1 MILRRICGRHGI
13 PVQTFTNRP
22 GSSGGSTL
30 GSLSASQIPLRT
42 VDVGLPQLAMHSCY
56 ETIGAEDTAALAA
69 FSAAFYRED
78 LPEIS
83 GSGVNGNP

>member
-1 MILRRICGRHGI
+1 
-13 PVQTFTNRP
+13 
-22 GSSGGSTL
+22 
-30 GSLSASQIPLRT
+30 
-42 VDVGLPQLAMHSCY
+42 MHSCY